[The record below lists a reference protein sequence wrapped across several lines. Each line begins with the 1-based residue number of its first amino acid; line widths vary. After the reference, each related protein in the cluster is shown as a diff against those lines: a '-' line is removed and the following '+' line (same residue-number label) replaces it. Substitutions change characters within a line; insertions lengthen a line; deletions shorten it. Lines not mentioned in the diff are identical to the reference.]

1 MFSVQIQNAYRAQ
14 LTHIKE
20 PIAPRVGK
28 AASLSNSIKGPIITV
43 TQVKKKIALQ
53 IFDIQLDRWA

>member
-14 LTHIKE
+14 LTHNKE

-43 TQVKKKIALQ
+43 TQVKNSSPNI
-53 IFDIQLDRWA
+53 